1 MWTATVSLAFIISMQ
16 TGIVSQSIAHNND
29 NGLEK
34 KFVSNGIHGDT
45 NTDGSLHSPYR
56 FETKAEEKFKH
67 YMLTRHKQ
75 LHGNNTYRTHQD
87 EISRHIHQLE
97 DSDGIVNLGNVSS
110 RLARRQTSQTCKKMP
125 LYVNFRAIGWNWI
138 YSPAGFNAF
147 YCQGECDKPLSEPTA
162 QLYAKVQALADETKA
177 SKNKPLCCVPTK
189 TSSLEVE
196 YFKGRNK
203 YTLKM
208 DDIIVEECGCR

>member
-16 TGIVSQSIAHNND
+16 TGIVSQSIVHTND

-45 NTDGSLHSPYR
+45 NTENSLHSPYR
-56 FETKAEEKFKH
+56 FDTRAEEKFKH

-75 LHGNNTYRTHQD
+75 LHGNNTYRTHED
-87 EISRHIHQLE
+87 EISRHIHQLV
-97 DSDGIVNLGNVSS
+97 DSDGIVNLGN
-110 RLARRQTSQTCKKMP
+110 
-125 LYVNFRAIGWNWI
+125 NWI